1 MADALHRPATRRQL
15 RAGRALGALL
25 TAAMGAIHLYL
36 WFDGFRFIPVIGVL
50 FLVNAGGAAVLAAAL
65 LGVPVRLLGPV
76 AALGALFTAGT
87 LAGLVLSLTVGLFGV
102 REALGA
108 QLVPATL
115 VVETLGAAVLTGVAV
130 LAGRAARAR

>member
-1 MADALHRPATRRQL
+1 MAGAPGRPATRLQL
-15 RAGRALGALL
+15 RAGRVLGALL

-36 WFDGFRFIPVIGVL
+36 WFDGFGFIPVIGVL
-50 FLVNAGGAAVLAAAL
+50 FLVNAAGAALLAAAL
-65 LGVPVRLLGPV
+65 LAVPVRLLAPV

-102 REALGA
+102 REALTA

-115 VVETLGAAVLTGVAV
+115 VVETLGTIVLAGLAVV
-130 LAGRAARAR
+130 AGRAARER